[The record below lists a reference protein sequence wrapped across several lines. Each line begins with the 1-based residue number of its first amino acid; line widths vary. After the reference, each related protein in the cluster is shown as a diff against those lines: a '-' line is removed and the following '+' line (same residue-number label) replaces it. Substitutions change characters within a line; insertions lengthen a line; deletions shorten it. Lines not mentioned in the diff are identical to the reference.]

1 MGVAW
6 EEQGQSGLC
15 PCLLQVGMDFI
26 PFLLH
31 LVLCVVVSLLLFG
44 EGSLLE
50 SQLLF
55 PTPEGSFFSFQLDE
69 VEVLHSNPSVRQG
82 SQGSEKRTVQH
93 RVLTVYIFLTLVVEG
108 VVFFFLFCQ
117 LHWLGVEGS
126 LVVGRRIAVFLG
138 GNAGLP

>member
-15 PCLLQVGMDFI
+15 PCLLQARVGFV
-26 PFLLH
+26 PLLLY
-31 LVLCVVVSLLLFG
+31 LVLGMVVLLLLFG
-44 EGSLLE
+44 EGGFLE

-69 VEVLHSNPSVRQG
+69 VEVLRSNPSVRQG

-93 RVLTVYIFLTLVVEG
+93 RVLTVYI
-108 VVFFFLFCQ
+108 LFA
-117 LHWLGVEGS
+117 LRV
-126 LVVGRRIAVFLG
+126 
-138 GNAGLP
+138 